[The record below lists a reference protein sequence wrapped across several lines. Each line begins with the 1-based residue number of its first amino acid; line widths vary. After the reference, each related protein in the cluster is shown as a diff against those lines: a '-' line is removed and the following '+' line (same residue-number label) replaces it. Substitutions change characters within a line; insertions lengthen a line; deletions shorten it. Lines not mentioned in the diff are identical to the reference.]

1 MAKKK
6 KQVIESKKFKK
17 RELKYDIPDSDR
29 DWYTPADLRGKDIK
43 ELKKL
48 YTEMR
53 DISQKRLKR
62 MAEKY
67 PDSTVLKY
75 HPKSFPT
82 IKELKEEA
90 GGNDRRFGKSLRHAL
105 SDLSRFV
112 QSPSTTLTGQK
123 EIADK
128 RLQILKDS
136 GFFLYE
142 DPKTGEEV
150 DLLDTLTEE
159 QIKGVMC
166 FVHWVQRT
174 QHLNIMY
181 RDEFVQKMKQSRVLN
196 SVVRSD
202 YGKRNYAS
210 WYEQITGLKAQPV
223 PRRKKKKAKEKTT
236 RQSSDNFAEL
246 R

>member
-17 RELKYDIPDSDR
+17 RVLKYDIPDPDR
-29 DWYTPADLRGKDIK
+29 DWYTPADLRGKDVK

-67 PDSTVLKY
+67 PESEVMRY

-82 IKELKEEA
+82 IKELKAES
-90 GGNDRRFGKSLRHAL
+90 GGSERRFQKALRHSLA
-105 SDLSRFV
+105 DLSRFV
-112 QSPSTTLTGQK
+112 QSPATTLTGQK
-123 EIADK
+123 ELTDR
-128 RLQILKDS
+128 RLQALKDND
-136 GFFLYE
+136 FFTYE
-142 DPKTGEEV
+142 DPETGEEV
-150 DLLDTLTEE
+150 DLLDQLTDD
-159 QIKGVMC
+159 QLKGVLH

-181 RDEFVQKMKQSRVLN
+181 RDEFAQKIKLSRFLK
-196 SVVRSD
+196 SVERSD

-210 WYEQITGLKAQPV
+210 WYEQITGLKAQPG
-223 PRRKKKKAKEKTT
+223 PRKKKKAQAKTP

>member
-17 RELKYDIPDSDR
+17 RELKYDIPDPDR
-29 DWYTPADLRGKDIK
+29 DWYTPSDLRGKDIK

-67 PDSTVLKY
+67 PDSTVLRY

-82 IKELKEEA
+82 IKELKAESRSEREFQK
-90 GGNDRRFGKSLRHAL
+90 NLRHSL

-123 EIADK
+123 EISDR
-128 RLQILKDS
+128 RLQILKDND
-136 GFFLYE
+136 FFTFE
-142 DPKTGEEV
+142 DPETGEEI
-150 DLLDTLTEE
+150 DLLDTLTDD
-159 QIKGVMC
+159 QSKSIMR

-181 RDEFVQKMKQSRVLN
+181 RDEFAQKIKQSRFLK
-196 SVVRSD
+196 SVERSD

-223 PRRKKKKAKEKTT
+223 PRKKKKAREKTP

>member
-17 RELKYDIPDSDR
+17 RVLKYDIPDPDR

-90 GGNDRRFGKSLRHAL
+90 GGNERKFQKNLRHSLA
-105 SDLSRFV
+105 DLSRFV

-123 EIADK
+123 EMADK
-128 RLQILKDS
+128 RLQILKDED
-136 GFFLYE
+136 FFLYE
-142 DPKTGEEV
+142 DPETGEEI
-150 DLLDTLTEE
+150 DLLEVLTKD
-159 QIKGVMC
+159 QLKGVMR
-166 FVHWVQRT
+166 FVHWVQKT

-181 RDEFVQKMKQSRVLN
+181 RDEFAQKIKQSRFLK
-196 SVVRSD
+196 SVERSD

-223 PRRKKKKAKEKTT
+223 PRKKKKAQAKTP
-236 RQSSDNFAEL
+236 RQSSSDFNEL